1 MPIILSIGCKVTI
14 KLIMSNTNKEKKTT
28 HFRLSL
34 LDAKT
39 HQQLKSVRFTKT
51 TFTITIVCA
60 TVVFCAAIFSLIAF
74 TPIRTFI
81 PGYPDA
87 NTKREAI
94 QNAIKADSLE
104 SVIFK
109 WELYAKNL
117 RRVLEGERGLAID
130 SMMTA
135 SQKQAEAARNEK
147 YLKSQDSL
155 LRKTVQDEEMFEI
168 AGRNTRSLPIEGMHF
183 FTPVKGVITEGY
195 DPALHPYVDI
205 AAPEGTAVNAIADG
219 TVIYTGWSEE
229 TGHTI
234 QLQHDSDIISIYKH
248 NNKLIKNVGDK
259 VKAGTP
265 IALVGNTGSFTTGPH
280 LHFELWYKG
289 ESIDPTNHINF

>member
-14 KLIMSNTNKEKKTT
+14 KKIMSNTNKEKKTT

-34 LDAKT
+34 LDDKT

-51 TFTITIVCA
+51 TFIITIVCSSIL
-60 TVVFCAAIFSLIAF
+60 FCAAIFSLIAF

-87 NTKREAI
+87 NTKRAAI

-104 SVIFK
+104 NVIFK

-117 RRVLEGERGLAID
+117 RRVLEGEQGLDVD
-130 SMMTA
+130 SMMTS
-135 SQKQAEAARNEK
+135 SQKQAAEARDAK
-147 YLKSQDSL
+147 HLQAQDSL
-155 LRKTVQDEEMFEI
+155 LRTVVQEEEMFEI
-168 AGRNTRSLPIEGMHF
+168 AGRKKRSLPIEGMHF
-183 FTPVKGVITEGY
+183 FTPLKGVITQGY
-195 DPALHPYVDI
+195 DPAMHPYVDI

-229 TGHTI
+229 TGYTI

-248 NNKLIKNVGDK
+248 NNKLIKSIGDK

-265 IALVGNTGSFTTGPH
+265 IALVGSTGILSTGPH

-289 ESIDPTNHINF
+289 ESIDPSNHINF

>member
-1 MPIILSIGCKVTI
+1 
-14 KLIMSNTNKEKKTT
+14 MSNTNKDKKVT

-39 HQQLKSVRFTKT
+39 HQQLKSVRFTRT
-51 TFTITIVCA
+51 TFIITIACSVII
-60 TVVFCAAIFSLIAF
+60 FCAVIFSLIAF

-87 NTKREAI
+87 STKRAAI

-104 SVIFK
+104 SVIYK

-117 RRVLEGERGLAID
+117 RRVLEGESGLDID
-130 SMMTA
+130 SLMTA
-135 SQKQAEAARNEK
+135 SQKQAQAAQDAK
-147 YLKSQDSL
+147 YLKEQDSL
-155 LRKTVQDEEMFEI
+155 LRKNVQEEEMFEI
-168 AGRNTRSLPIEGMHF
+168 SGRNTRSLPIEGTHC
-183 FTPVKGVITEGY
+183 FTPLKGIVTQGY
-195 DPALHPYVDI
+195 DQAMHPFIDI
-205 AAPEGTAVNAIADG
+205 AAPEGTAVNAVADG
-219 TVIYTGWSEE
+219 TVIYTGWSED
-229 TGHTI
+229 TGYTI

-248 NNKLIKNVGDK
+248 NDKLLKNVGDK

-265 IALVGNTGSFTTGPH
+265 IGLVGNTGGLSSGPH

-289 ESIDPTNHINF
+289 ESMDPAKHINF

>member
-1 MPIILSIGCKVTI
+1 
-14 KLIMSNTNKEKKTT
+14 MSNTNKEKKTT

-39 HQQLKSVRFTKT
+39 HQQLKSVRFTRT
-51 TFTITIVCA
+51 TFIITMICA
-60 TVVFCAAIFSLIAF
+60 TVIFCAAIFSLIAY

-87 NTKREAI
+87 STKRAAI

-117 RRVLEGERGLAID
+117 RRVLEGEGGLDID
-130 SMMTA
+130 SLMTA
-135 SQKQAEAARNEK
+135 SQKQAEAYNNEK
-147 YLKSQDSL
+147 HLKSQDSL
-155 LRKTVQDEEMFEI
+155 LRKTVQEEERFEI
-168 AGRNTRSLPIEGMHF
+168 AGRITRNLPIEGMHF
-183 FTPVKGVITEGY
+183 FTPVKGVITQGY
-195 DPALHPYVDI
+195 DIAIHPYLDI
-205 AAPEGTAVNAIADG
+205 AAPEGTSVNAIADG

-229 TGHTI
+229 TGYTI
-234 QLQHDSDIISIYKH
+234 QVQHDSEIISIYKH
-248 NNKLIKNVGDK
+248 NNKLIKNIGDK

-265 IALVGNTGSFTTGPH
+265 IALVGNTGSLSTGPH

-289 ESIDPTNHINF
+289 ESIDPTKHINF

>member
-1 MPIILSIGCKVTI
+1 
-14 KLIMSNTNKEKKTT
+14 MSNTNKDKKVT

-39 HQQLKSVRFTKT
+39 HQQLKSVRFTRT
-51 TFTITIVCA
+51 TFIITIACSVII
-60 TVVFCAAIFSLIAF
+60 FCAVIFSLIAF

-87 NTKREAI
+87 STKRAAI

-104 SVIFK
+104 SVIYK

-117 RRVLEGERGLAID
+117 RRVLEGESGLDID
-130 SMMTA
+130 SLMTA
-135 SQKQAEAARNEK
+135 SQKQAQAAQDAK
-147 YLKSQDSL
+147 YLKEQDSL
-155 LRKTVQDEEMFEI
+155 LRKNVQEEEMFEI
-168 AGRNTRSLPIEGMHF
+168 SGRNTRSLPIEGTHF
-183 FTPVKGVITEGY
+183 FTPLKGVVTQGY
-195 DPALHPYVDI
+195 DQALHPFIDI
-205 AAPEGTAVNAIADG
+205 AAPEGTAVNAVADG
-219 TVIYTGWSEE
+219 TVIYTGWSED
-229 TGHTI
+229 TGYTI

-248 NNKLIKNVGDK
+248 NDKLLKNVGDK

-265 IALVGNTGSFTTGPH
+265 IGLVGNTGGLSSGPH

-289 ESIDPTNHINF
+289 ESMDPAKHINF

>member
-1 MPIILSIGCKVTI
+1 MN
-14 KLIMSNTNKEKKTT
+14 NTNKEKKTT

-39 HQQLKSVRFTKT
+39 HQQLKSVRFTRT
-51 TFTITIVCA
+51 SFIIAIICIIVILCA
-60 TVVFCAAIFSLIAF
+60 IIFSLIAF
-74 TPIRTFI
+74 TPVRTFI

-87 NTKREAI
+87 NTKRVAI

-104 SVIFK
+104 SALYK
-109 WELYAKNL
+109 WELYAHNL
-117 RRVLEGERGLAID
+117 RRVLEGEIGLDID
-130 SMMTA
+130 SLMTE
-135 SQKQAEAARNEK
+135 SRKQAESARDSK
-147 YLKSQDSL
+147 YLSTQDSL
-155 LRKTVQDEEMFEI
+155 LRKSIQEEEMFEI

-183 FTPVKGVITEGY
+183 FTPLKGIITQGY
-195 DPALHPYVDI
+195 DPVIHPFVDI
-205 AAPEGTAVNAIADG
+205 AAPEGAVVNAVADG

-229 TGHTI
+229 TGYTI

-248 NNKLIKNVGDK
+248 NDKLIKGVGDK

-265 IALVGNTGSFTTGPH
+265 IALVGNTGGLTTGTH

-289 ESIDPTNHINF
+289 ECMDPTKHINF

>member
-1 MPIILSIGCKVTI
+1 
-14 KLIMSNTNKEKKTT
+14 MSNTNKEKKTT

-39 HQQLKSVRFTKT
+39 HQQLKSVRFTRT
-51 TFTITIVCA
+51 SFIITIVCA
-60 TVVFCAAIFSLIAF
+60 TVIFCAAIFSLIAY

-87 NTKREAI
+87 DTKRAAI

-117 RRVLEGERGLAID
+117 RRVLEGEKGLDID
-130 SMMTA
+130 SLMTD
-135 SQKQAEAARNEK
+135 SKKQADTAKNEK
-147 YLKSQDSL
+147 HLKVQDSL
-155 LRKTVQDEEMFEI
+155 LRKTVQEEERFEI
-168 AGRNTRSLPIEGMHF
+168 AGRTTRNLPIEGMHF
-183 FTPVKGVITEGY
+183 FTPVKGVITQGY
-195 DPALHPYVDI
+195 DPAMHPYVDI

-229 TGHTI
+229 TGYTI
-234 QLQHDSDIISIYKH
+234 QVQHDSEIISIYKH
-248 NNKLIKNVGDK
+248 NNKLIKNIGDK

-265 IALVGNTGSFTTGPH
+265 IALTGNTGSLSTGPH

-289 ESIDPTNHINF
+289 ESIDPTHHINF

>member
-1 MPIILSIGCKVTI
+1 
-14 KLIMSNTNKEKKTT
+14 MSNTNKDKKVT

-39 HQQLKSVRFTKT
+39 HQQLKSVRFTRVSLI
-51 TFTITIVCA
+51 ITIICV
-60 TVVFCAAIFSLIAF
+60 TVILCAAIFSLIAF

-87 NTKREAI
+87 STKRAAI

-104 SVIFK
+104 SVIYK
-109 WELYAKNL
+109 WELYAHNL
-117 RRVLEGERGLAID
+117 RRVLEGESGLDVD
-130 SMMTA
+130 SLMTA
-135 SQKQAEAARNEK
+135 SRKQAENARNDK
-147 YLKSQDSL
+147 YLSTQDSL
-155 LRKTVQDEEMFEI
+155 LRKNIQEEEMFEI

-183 FTPVKGVITEGY
+183 FTPLKGVITQGY
-195 DPALHPYVDI
+195 DPVMHPFVDI
-205 AAPEGTAVNAIADG
+205 AAPEGTVVNAIADG

-229 TGHTI
+229 TGYTI
-234 QLQHDSDIISIYKH
+234 QLQHDSDIVSIYKH
-248 NNKLIKNVGDK
+248 NDKLIKSIGDK

-265 IALVGNTGSFTTGPH
+265 IALVGNTGDLTTGPH

-289 ESIDPTNHINF
+289 ECMDPTKHINF